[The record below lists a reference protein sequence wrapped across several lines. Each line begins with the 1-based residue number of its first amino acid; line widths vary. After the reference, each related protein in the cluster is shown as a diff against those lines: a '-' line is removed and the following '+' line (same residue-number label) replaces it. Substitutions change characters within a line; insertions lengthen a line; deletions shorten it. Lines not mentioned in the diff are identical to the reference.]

1 MSAATVPAAAR
12 PATRVFV
19 FIGGRNIARNV
30 RAPMLL
36 AVSLLQPLVWLALF
50 SQTFRGL
57 AADPA
62 FRALGYRDYLTFFT
76 PSMLVLSM
84 LFTALQSG
92 MATMTDIDTGMMD
105 KLLTSPV
112 PRAAI
117 LAGRAWADLWTML
130 AQGIVIELAATA
142 MGARFATGA
151 GGALALLAYG
161 TAFGII
167 WASVPNLIALRTR
180 SAELTMALGFFV
192 TLPVLFM
199 SSAFFPLRL
208 QPGWLQAA
216 ARLNPAAYV
225 ITTGQDLLN
234 SGYQPGQQVKT
245 LIALTVTAAVLVPA
259 TVASF
264 RSIKELSRMPA
275 IEVRGLTKRFGAV
288 AAVDDLSFSVG
299 QGTVTAFLGPNGAG
313 KTTTLRM
320 LLGLVKP
327 SAGSAT
333 VNGRPYHEVR
343 GSVGASLEAT
353 GFHPGRTGRGHLRA
367 RALARGADG
376 SGIDDLLAMVD
387 LAGSAGARIG
397 PYSLGMRQ
405 RLGLAAAMI
414 GDPRV
419 LILDEPANGLDP
431 EGVRWLR
438 GFLRGLAAEGRTILV
453 SSHLLGEVAQTA
465 DQVVIIDRGRL
476 VTAGPITDLTR
487 ENTTLEDLFLSLTGK
502 EGTR

>member
-1 MSAATVPAAAR
+1 MPAR
-12 PATRVFV
+12 IFV

-30 RAPMLL
+30 RAPVLL
-36 AVSLLQPLVWLALF
+36 AVSLLQPLAWLALF

-62 FRALGYRDYLTFFT
+62 FRTLGYRNYLTFFT

-92 MATMTDIDTGMMD
+92 MATMTDIGTGMID

-117 LAGRAWADLWTML
+117 LAGRVWADLWTML
-130 AQGIVIELAATA
+130 AQGIVIELAAVA

-151 GGALALLAYG
+151 DGALLLLAYG
-161 TAFGII
+161 TAFGVI
-167 WASVPNLIALRTR
+167 WAAVPNLIALRTR
-180 SAELTMALGFFV
+180 SAELTMALGFFL

-208 QPGWLQAA
+208 QPGWLQAI
-216 ARLNPAAYV
+216 ARANPAAYV
-225 ITTGQDLLN
+225 ITTGQALLN
-234 SGYQPGQQVKT
+234 SGYEPGQQARMLV
-245 LIALTVTAAVLVPA
+245 ALAVAAAVLVPA

-264 RSIKELSRMPA
+264 RSIKELSRMPV
-275 IEVRGLTKRFGAV
+275 IDVRGLTKRFGA
-288 AAVDDLSFSVG
+288 ATAVDDLSFSVG
-299 QGTVTAFLGPNGAG
+299 EGTVTAFLGPNGAG

-320 LLGLVKP
+320 LLGLVRP
-327 SAGSAT
+327 SAGTA
-333 VNGRPYHEVR
+333 VINGRPYRDVR
-343 GSVGASLEAT
+343 NSVGASLEAA

-376 SGIDDLLAMVD
+376 SRADGLLAMVD
-387 LAGSAGARIG
+387 LTASADSRIG
-397 PYSLGMRQ
+397 TYSLGMRQ

-414 GDPRV
+414 GDPQV

-453 SSHLLGEVAQTA
+453 SSHLLAEVAQTA
-465 DQVVIIDRGRL
+465 SHVVIISQGRL
-476 VTAGPITDLTR
+476 MTAGPITDLTR
-487 ENTTLEDLFLSLTGK
+487 ENATLEDLFLSLTGK
-502 EGTR
+502 EGAR